1 MPLHGATI
9 NLNTIFI
16 LIFITAIPQTYPKSG
31 YAVPF
36 WPNVPKKKLWSTRY
50 GNTVHGTWGYIWVH
64 TIAVP
69 KYPVLVH
76 VPDPWVRVPMQHSLT
91 KFPCPMETKT
101 LINSK
106 NKWIYWDFF
115 FVLFFFWHFVHSN
128 VESLSCVFYI
138 VGCDMIQTIPL
149 YLW

>member
-1 MPLHGATI
+1 MPAVSFIYRPYHSRTQNRGTPYHFDQMYPIFFYEVLGTAT
-9 NLNTIFI
+9 LFMVREG
-16 LIFITAIPQTYPKSG
+16 TYG
-31 YAVPF
+31 YVPF
-36 WPNVPKKKLWSTRY
+36 PYPSTRY
-50 GNTVHGTWGYIWVH
+50 V
-64 TIAVP
+64 
-69 KYPVLVH
+69 YPVPVL
-76 VPDPWVRVPMQHSLT
+76 VPDPWVRVSMQHSLT

-101 LINSK
+101 PINSK

-115 FVLFFFWHFVHSN
+115 FVMFFFWHFVHSN